1 MQMILYGT
9 NVSFVNCNSKS
20 INHCNNKFD
29 NFVSEWTACVSSSES

>member
-20 INHCNNKFD
+20 IIAMINLTTLSVNGRH
-29 NFVSEWTACVSSSES
+29 V